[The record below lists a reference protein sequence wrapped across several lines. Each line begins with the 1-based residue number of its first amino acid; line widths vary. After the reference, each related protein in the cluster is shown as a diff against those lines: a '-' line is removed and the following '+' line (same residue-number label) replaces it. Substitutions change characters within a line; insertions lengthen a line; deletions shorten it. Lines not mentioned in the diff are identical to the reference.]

1 VSPRFLHVANG
12 TSTTGTIAAAGI
24 PGALS
29 IWADPLNDGPVP
41 GGLSDDELVDVR
53 ARFLSGP
60 EHTHQEVSEELRRWR
75 AVIVDGQYD
84 EVVLWFEHDLFDQLN
99 LIQLLSWTHDGARL
113 TKPVTIVCV
122 GSFPGRPNFKGLGE
136 LTPEELAPLLDTRQ
150 PVTAAQYALAARAW
164 EAYRAPAPDALVAVI
179 GTDTSALPFLA
190 PALER
195 FLAEYPWTSDG
206 LSAFERRFLQ
216 MIDRSALSLA
226 SAFPRMQDGERSY
239 YMTGESLEDLALS
252 LSSTSP
258 PLVTLDRPSS
268 TSPGRL
274 LQGSASLTDAGRDVL
289 AGRRDRIELCGID
302 RWLGGV
308 HLTTGGAIWRW
319 DPSGRRLVGG
329 GNQKRGPQ

>member
-1 VSPRFLHVANG
+1 VLHVTNG
-12 TSTTGTIAAAGI
+12 DCAAGGLRQAGL
-24 PGALS
+24 PGTVV
-29 IWADPLNDGPVP
+29 ITADVLHEGPAPAV
-41 GGLSDDELVDVR
+41 GEEDWHRIRADYLASRDNGSADQIRSEL
-53 ARFLSGP
+53 ARWDADADRGAD
-60 EHTHQEVSEELRRWR
+60 Q
-75 AVIVDGQYD
+75 D